1 MWEQTIDLH
10 AVTQINTT
18 VLFHSQGTATKSELG
33 EVYFSNPTAI
43 EKEAKEGE
51 DSDNSEEKDQDS
63 AWNKL
68 NSAIVFILFESTI
81 VVPQNTLANLRTYAT
96 NWLPSLFASFM
107 LCLRHKKMLYVIV
120 IAQVP
125 GLGIYGSKQTES
137 KGVAQGR
144 GLFTKAINPWPPV
157 L

>member
-1 MWEQTIDLH
+1 MWEQTINLH
-10 AVTQINTT
+10 AVAQINTT

-33 EVYFSNPTAI
+33 EVYFSNPTVTAI
-43 EKEAKEGE
+43 VEKEAKEGE

-96 NWLPSLFASFM
+96 N
-107 LCLRHKKMLYVIV
+107 
-120 IAQVP
+120 
-125 GLGIYGSKQTES
+125 
-137 KGVAQGR
+137 
-144 GLFTKAINPWPPV
+144 
-157 L
+157 